1 LKGDKV
7 APDGQLKF
15 PEWQAPLQELILEF
29 DSAKLPEKVQKVET
43 VLMDR
48 LYKLSRNGDG
58 HLEREAIQDA
68 LNILRVIKR
77 ERPTIP
83 VNKK

>member
-1 LKGDKV
+1 MNL
-7 APDGQLKF
+7 ASDGQLKF
-15 PEWQAPLQELILEF
+15 PEWQSPLQELILEF
-29 DSAKLPEKVQKVET
+29 DSAKLPEKVQKVEAILT
-43 VLMDR
+43 DR
-48 LYKLSRNGDG
+48 LYRLSQTGDG

-83 VNKK
+83 SNQK